1 MYDFWVSFD
10 NNQAKRDTLM
20 MKVRQEL
27 SGCFRSED
35 GARIFCLVRSYLSA
49 GRKNGQ
55 RVIDALQ
62 SALLDQPF
70 APPTLC
76 VNTQPDSAG

>member
-35 GARIFCLVRSYLSA
+35 GARIFYLVRSYLSA
-49 GRKNGQ
+49 VRKNGQ